1 MNQLTSDILAM
12 WTPGP
17 IEILVV
23 LIIAILIFGKR
34 LPEIARGMG
43 KSLHEFKKGIKEAKD
58 TKEDIEND
66 VKDAVGLNEQEVG
79 NTVN

>member
-1 MNQLTSDILAM
+1 MNHLTNAILAM

-17 IEILVV
+17 IEILVI

-43 KSLHEFKKGIKEAKD
+43 KSLHEFKKGIKEAKEA
-58 TKEDIEND
+58 KEDIEDD
-66 VKDAVGLNEQEVG
+66 VRDAVGLNKQKSKSVSH
-79 NTVN
+79 